1 MSSWDRARFIP
12 WSKIPSDPTNLS
24 DQKERIVRDIQ
35 READRQEKA
44 RLEEQRRLKSS
55 PSSSPPLDGASAS
68 LGGGE
73 DASST
78 AIAQPRGIPFK
89 WGEVFKNAAF
99 GGCIGSITGCVFGFM
114 DGMKMASQSDV
125 LKNSSNKA
133 KGKFLVE
140 GTTRSATIF
149 GAFFAGFHCVKYGI
163 RVALDP
169 GDLQEVG
176 LATVVSMGGLM
187 SKPSFRPA
195 VPYASMLIMMDS
207 FNLVMREY
215 RKD

>member
-12 WSKIPSDPTNLS
+12 WSRIPSDPTNLS

-44 RLEEQRRLKSS
+44 QWEEQRRLKSS
-55 PSSSPPLDGASAS
+55 SPSPSPSP
-68 LGGGE
+68 LGGK
-73 DASST
+73 DASSI
-78 AIAQPRGIPFK
+78 AIAGGTTSSASVPFK

-133 KGKFLVE
+133 KGKFLLE
-140 GTTRSATIF
+140 GTTRSATVF

-163 RVALDP
+163 RVALDDP

-176 LATVVSMGGLM
+176 LATVVSMGGLL

-195 VPYASMLIMMDS
+195 VPYASMLIAMDS